1 MIGQTNLLSKI
12 DKLIQSGLPRFILL
26 VGENGSGKKLMAK
39 EISNKL
45 GFPLVPIG
53 VGVDE
58 VREVIT
64 NSYRNTEPIVY
75 VIADTD
81 KMSVA
86 AKNALLKIT
95 EEPPQKAYFIMTVTN
110 ASNTLPTILSRA
122 CVLNMDSY
130 TCHELGEY
138 LQTKYPSHTLT
149 TEDRQFVL
157 NTANVPQEV
166 DILMAYDIPEFK
178 KYVDTVAQHLHT
190 VSSGNAFKIEGKLA
204 LKKDEDKWD
213 ILLFTQALKQKL
225 FFLFVDTKQT
235 PYYET
240 YKLACK
246 LFKELKYKNS
256 VNRQYCMDKFIIEMR
271 ECWRDE

>member
-1 MIGQTNLLSKI
+1 MIGQTHLLETI
-12 DKLIQSGLPRFILL
+12 DRLIQNGFPRFILL
-26 VGENGSGKKLMAK
+26 VGEKGSGKKLMSR
-39 EISNKL
+39 EIANKL

-75 VIADTD
+75 VIPDTD

-110 ASNTLPTILSRA
+110 NFNTLGTILSRA
-122 CVLNMDSY
+122 CVLTMDGY
-130 TCHELGEY
+130 TNEELREY
-138 LQTKYPSHTLT
+138 LVGKYPSHILT
-149 TEDRQFVL
+149 TEDVQFLL
-157 NTANVPQEV
+157 NIASVPQQI
-166 DILMAYDIPEFK
+166 DTLMTYDVAEFK
-178 KYVDTVAQHLHT
+178 TYVDTVAQHLHT
-190 VSSGNAFKIEGKLA
+190 VSSANAFKIENKLA

-213 ILLFTQALKQKL
+213 MLLFVQALRVRLVDL
-225 FFLFVDTKQT
+225 FITTKQT
-235 PYYET
+235 QYYDV
-240 YKLACK
+240 YRLASN
-246 LFKELKYKNS
+246 LVVELKYKNS

-271 ECWRDE
+271 KCWRGE